1 MSSPLRMTLATMA
14 VLRVL
19 LDDPTAH
26 RYGFDLA
33 REAGIATGSLYPIL
47 ARLEQAGWVD
57 SYWED
62 QNADREGRPRR
73 RYYVLTTS
81 GAVAARHAL
90 SDALRRTTPRT
101 LRATQG
107 TA

>member
-1 MSSPLRMTLATMA
+1 MTLATMA

-33 REAGIATGSLYPIL
+33 RDAGIATGSLYPIL

-62 QNADREGRPRR
+62 QQPGHEGRPRR
-73 RYYVLTTS
+73 RYYVLTES
-81 GAVAARHAL
+81 GAVVAREAL

-101 LRATQG
+101 LRTIPG
-107 TA
+107 IT

>member
-1 MSSPLRMTLATMA
+1 MSSSPRMTLATMA

-62 QNADREGRPRR
+62 PKRDQEGRPRR
-73 RYYVLTTS
+73 RYYVLTDS
-81 GAVAARHAL
+81 GAVTARQAL
-90 SDALRRTTPRT
+90 SDVLRRTTPRP
-101 LRATQG
+101 LRAIPG
-107 TA
+107 SI